1 MSERFGVS
9 LIFFLRGFS
18 LLNISERIRFFR
30 KKKGLSLKQ
39 LGLLVGFPEKCAD
52 VRIAQ
57 YESGTRKPKESI
69 VGAIAKALNIS
80 PLALSIPEIG
90 DPLSLLHLMFA
101 LEDTYGE
108 WVEGR
113 NGAVALNFDPYNNKD
128 AARLYVMLCEWRDQ
142 YEKMINGKITR
153 EEYDNWRY
161 NYSDTA
167 IDKP

>member
-1 MSERFGVS
+1 M
-9 LIFFLRGFS
+9 
-18 LLNISERIRFFR
+18 NISERIRFFR
-30 KKKGLSLKQ
+30 KRKGLTQEQ
-39 LGLLVGFPEKCAD
+39 LGLLLGFSEKCAE
-52 VRIAQ
+52 VRISQ
-57 YESGTRKPKESI
+57 YESGKIMPKDKTVDMMAS
-69 VGAIAKALNIS
+69 ALGIS

-142 YEKMINGKITR
+142 YEKMLNGKITR

>member
-1 MSERFGVS
+1 M
-9 LIFFLRGFS
+9 
-18 LLNISERIRFFR
+18 NISERIRFFR

-128 AARLYVMLCEWRDQ
+128 AARLYVMFCEWRDQ
-142 YEKMINGKITR
+142 YEKMLNGKITK

-161 NYSDTA
+161 NYSGKDGVVQ
-167 IDKP
+167 

>member
-1 MSERFGVS
+1 M
-9 LIFFLRGFS
+9 
-18 LLNISERIRFFR
+18 NISERIRFFR
-30 KKKGLSLKQ
+30 KKKGLSLKR

-57 YESGTRKPKESI
+57 YESGTRKPKGSI

-142 YEKMINGKITR
+142 YEKMLNGKITK

-161 NYSDTA
+161 NYSD
-167 IDKP
+167 IGGDKR

>member
-1 MSERFGVS
+1 M
-9 LIFFLRGFS
+9 
-18 LLNISERIRFFR
+18 NISERIRFFR

-39 LGLLVGFPEKCAD
+39 LGLLVGFPKKCAD
-52 VRIAQ
+52 VRIA
-57 YESGTRKPKESI
+57 

-80 PLALSIPEIG
+80 PLALSIPEID

-142 YEKMINGKITR
+142 YEKMLNGKITK

-161 NYSDTA
+161 NYSD
-167 IDKP
+167 IGGDKR